1 MSNLWGV
8 GNRAT
13 RADRPRARVI
23 RAWVLAAIPLVL
35 LLHGVSHSS
44 GHHGSA
50 AYIAEADPP
59 AAAVSCT
66 TSCTASPAR
75 GADPL
80 TQPSASHC
88 EADHGSYF
96 GGAAHFPP
104 SGTAPTATAVARR
117 PAAATGR
124 PLAARGPAAPP
135 RNRSQIL
142 RC

>member
-1 MSNLWGV
+1 MGK
-8 GNRAT
+8 RAT

-59 AAAVSCT
+59 AAAASCMT
-66 TSCTASPAR
+66 SPAR
-75 GADPL
+75 GADAL
-80 TQPSASHC
+80 TRPSASHC
-88 EADHGSYF
+88 ESDHGSYF

-104 SGTAPTATAVARR
+104 SGTAPAATAVARR
-117 PAAATGR
+117 PAAGTGR
-124 PLAARGPAAPP
+124 PPAAGGPAAPP

>member
-1 MSNLWGV
+1 M

-13 RADRPRARVI
+13 RAGRPRTRAM

-44 GHHGSA
+44 GHRGSA
-50 AYIAEADPP
+50 AYIADTDRS
-59 AAAVSCT
+59 AAAVSCAT
-66 TSCTASPAR
+66 SPAQ
-75 GADPL
+75 GADAL
-80 TQPSASHC
+80 LQPSFEHC
-88 EADHGSYF
+88 EAGHGSYF

-104 SGTAPTATAVARR
+104 SRTAPTVTAVARR
-117 PAAATGR
+117 PVAGTGR
-124 PLAARGPAAPP
+124 PPAAGGPAAPP